1 MIPETLEPYSREYHD
16 ATIHGKAITLPI
28 ADSMNIGENTN
39 EAAREFLADCGVTM
53 TARFDGHQ
61 KYFDDDKQARDVWR
75 VTIRRGRK
83 SFTVRF
89 GQSILDSENGIP
101 PCVVDV
107 LCCITKDDPGT
118 FREWLDNW
126 SEKDEDDLTVA
137 ERRRLVKQWRAVKG
151 EWRGVDRV
159 LGDCDLEWLDGI
171 F

>member
-1 MIPETLEPYSREYHD
+1 MTTEMLEPFSREYHD
-16 ATIHGKAITLPI
+16 ATVHGKTISIPL
-28 ADSMNIGENTN
+28 ADSMNIGETTN

-53 TARFDGHQ
+53 TAKFVGHR
-61 KYFDDDKQARDVWR
+61 KHFDDDKEARDVWR

-89 GQSILDSENGIP
+89 GQSIVDSENGIP

-107 LCCITKDDPGT
+107 LCCLQKSDPGSLADWIS
-118 FREWLDNW
+118 EW
-126 SEKDEDDLTVA
+126 SGKDADDLTVA
-137 ERRRLVKQWRAVKG
+137 EHRRLAAQWRAARR
-151 EWRGVDRV
+151 EWRAADRV

>member
-1 MIPETLEPYSREYHD
+1 MIHETLEPFSREYHD
-16 ATIHGKAITLPI
+16 ATIHGKAVTLPL
-28 ADSMNIGENTN
+28 ADSMCEGDTTHD
-39 EAAREFLADCGVTM
+39 AARDFLADSGVTM
-53 TARFDGHQ
+53 TATFVGHQ

-89 GQSILDSENGIP
+89 GQSIVDSENGIP

-107 LCCITKDDPGT
+107 LCCITKGDPGT

-126 SEKDEDDLTVA
+126 SGKDEDELTVA
-137 ERRRLVKQWRAVKG
+137 EHRRLKAQWRAVRA
-151 EWRGVDRV
+151 EWRGVERV
-159 LGDCDLEWLDGI
+159 LGDCDMEWLDGI

>member
-1 MIPETLEPYSREYHD
+1 MIPETLEAFSREYHD
-16 ATIHGKAITLPI
+16 ATIHGKTISIPL
-28 ADSMNIGENTN
+28 ADSMNTGETTN

-53 TARFDGHQ
+53 TARFVGNQ
-61 KYFDDDKQARDVWR
+61 KHFDDDKQARDVWL

-89 GQSILDSENGIP
+89 GQSIVDSENGIP

-107 LCCITKDDPGT
+107 LCCLQKNDPGSLADWIS
-118 FREWLDNW
+118 EWAWKGADY
-126 SEKDEDDLTVA
+126 LTVA
-137 ERRRLVKQWRAVKG
+137 EHRRMAAQWRAARR
-151 EWRGVDRV
+151 EWRAVERV